1 MQNRG
6 RFQYNHAAAQK
17 GTALIL
23 HNNIKDK
30 SVNNLSVCDKCY
42 GLFSKQQAY
51 RHNCPAAK
59 GQVQSTP
66 LQLATAND
74 GLIKDVSKK
83 FSRPLH
89 RILVNQDSLL
99 TGRIT
104 EYFSSKRVTSEN
116 EKHIRSELNIVCK
129 TILEF
134 RKLTGNQSAKTIDLI
149 DPQNF
154 YQTVEAVKIVAQY
167 SEDTVASPSSAAKIG
182 RSLVQ

>member
-1 MQNRG
+1 M
-6 RFQYNHAAAQK
+6 
-17 GTALIL
+17 
-23 HNNIKDK
+23 
-30 SVNNLSVCDKCY
+30 SNLSVCDKCY

-104 EYFSSKRVTSEN
+104 EYFSSKRTTSEN
-116 EKHIRSELNIVCK
+116 EKHIRSELNIICK

-134 RKLTGNQSAKTIDLI
+134 RKVTGNQSAKTIDLI